1 MPQRPN
7 LGAFRLVRRS
17 HIFASAVRDVLEVDA
32 LRETTRLPLSLAQ
45 LHLVKIM
52 CLNGERPLGQVAAL
66 LGVSGPAATK
76 TVDKLERLGLVVR
89 APSATD
95 RRRRMLRVS
104 DSGRRLV
111 RDYEA
116 CKAGHVGVALDALT
130 PDERE
135 RLSELLERFALSLLR
150 SEGPDRGP
158 CLRCA
163 ACVDPG
169 CPIGRM
175 RGGCPLVRD
184 GEVS

>member
-1 MPQRPN
+1 MPERPS
-7 LGAFRLVRRS
+7 LDASRLIRRS

-45 LHLVKIM
+45 LHLMKIM
-52 CLNGERPLGQVAAL
+52 CMNGERPLGQVAAL

-76 TVDKLERLGLVVR
+76 NVDKLERLGLVAR
-89 APSATD
+89 TASAAD

-104 DSGRRLV
+104 ESGRRLV

-116 CKAGHVGVALDALT
+116 CKAGHVGAALAALT

-150 SEGPDRGP
+150 SESLERGS

-169 CPIGRM
+169 CPIGRV
-175 RGGCPLVRD
+175 RGGCPLAID
-184 GEVS
+184 EEVS